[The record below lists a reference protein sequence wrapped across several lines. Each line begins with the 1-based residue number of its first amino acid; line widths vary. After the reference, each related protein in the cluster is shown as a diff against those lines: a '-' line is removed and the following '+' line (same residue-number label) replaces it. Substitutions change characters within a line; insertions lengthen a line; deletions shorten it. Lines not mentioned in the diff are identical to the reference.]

1 MFQIT
6 VSSLD
11 CSFGKYASLTID
23 FEYDK
28 NAKLLNAL
36 SNFKKKL
43 YTQMISIGIDNDEL
57 SAIGGN
63 IFHGDDNIIPSIKT
77 IFDGIPECTK
87 FDINRV
93 SDNIIRWDIEL
104 DQSAE
109 NYDNLIA
116 AFEKFTSYLEST
128 IEL

>member
-6 VSSLD
+6 VDSLD

-43 YTQMISIGIDNDEL
+43 YTQMISVGIDNDEI

-63 IFHGDDNIIPSIKT
+63 IFHSEDDIINGIT

-87 FDINRV
+87 FEINRV
-93 SDNIIRWDIEL
+93 SDNIIRWYIEL
-104 DQSAE
+104 DQSAK

-116 AFEKFTSYLEST
+116 AFEKFTDYLESV